1 MNTTISAHPYD
12 LIVIG
17 AGVSGLT
24 LASRAAQSGHSVLVL
39 EGENRVGGCIESWRP
54 FDDFPVELGA
64 HTAYNSYGALLTEL
78 EARAGLS
85 GLLPREKA
93 GYYFFEHGKTVSP
106 LRRLSFLSL
115 LIHLPFGLLRD
126 KALVSVGAYYRRLF
140 GVGNYQRLL
149 APAFAAVLSQT
160 AEDYPAAWL
169 FRKKPRVKTAP
180 RKYSHTGGLQ
190 GLAEAMT
197 TDLIVRTGTPALAI
211 SRTDTGYTVTTAQGE
226 LACRKLAIATP
237 ADVAG
242 RLLADAHPD
251 LARPISHIKMVDIET
266 LAVVVR
272 RDAVRLPKLAGLI
285 GDTAPFFSVVSR
297 DPLQHADYRAFT
309 FHFRPDS
316 LDAAQKRT
324 VVAQVLAVAEDQFL
338 ALTEKTNRLP
348 WLMVEHVRLAAQIDQ
363 HTRNLPL
370 ALVGNYLNGLSI
382 GDCAER
388 ARREAERLMALSP
401 SNESMD

>member
-1 MNTTISAHPYD
+1 MNTHPPINPYD

-24 LASRAAQSGHSVLVL
+24 LASRAVHTGRSVLVL
-39 EGENRVGGCIESWRP
+39 EAENRVGGCIESWRP
-54 FDDFPVELGA
+54 FPDFAVELGA

-93 GYYFFEHGKTVSP
+93 GYFFMEQGRAVSP
-106 LRRLSFLSL
+106 VRRLSFLSL
-115 LIHLPFGLLRD
+115 FFHLPLGILRD
-126 KALVSVGAYYRRLF
+126 KAKARVGDYYRRLF
-140 GVGNYQRLL
+140 GAGNYQRLL
-149 APAFAAVLSQT
+149 APAFAAVLSQP

-197 TDLIVRTGTPALAI
+197 TGLEVRTGTPVLGIA
-211 SRTDTGYTVTTAQGE
+211 RTDAGYVVKTADGE
-226 LACRKLAIATP
+226 LTCRKLALATP
-237 ADVAG
+237 ADVTA
-242 RLLADAHPD
+242 RLLQDAHPD
-251 LARPISHIKMVDIET
+251 IAAPLAKIEMADIET

-272 RDAVRLPKLAGLI
+272 RDAVHLPKLAGLI
-285 GDTAPFFSVVSR
+285 GDTEPWFSAVSR
-297 DPLQHADYRAFT
+297 DPLPHPDLRGFT
-309 FHFRPDS
+309 FHFRPGR
-316 LDAAQKRT
+316 LDAAQKRAA
-324 VVAQVLAVAEDQFL
+324 VAQVLGVSEDAFIAV
-338 ALTEKTNRLP
+338 TEKTNRLP
-348 WLMVEHVRLAAQIDQ
+348 RLTLEHVALAAHIDAQ
-363 HTRNLPL
+363 TRDQPL

-388 ARREAERLMALSP
+388 AQREAERLLALMAA
-401 SNESMD
+401 